1 MSAYEAIEVEK
12 ADSLLHVRLNRPRV
26 YNALSPTLVKELT
39 VAIKSAEEDTTVRCV
54 AISGCGGNFS
64 AGYDVTEF
72 FKHYTNAPP
81 QAMREAI
88 RGGNELCWSI
98 WKLRKPVI
106 AVVEGYCLGG
116 AFELAMACDFVLSST
131 TGKFGE
137 PEIRFADAPPFIIS
151 PWVMGMR
158 AAKDLL
164 LTGDIID
171 AQRAERIGLLSAVHD
186 PAELGAAVTRMAK
199 KLSGFAPETW
209 HLNKSGV
216 NRCYEIMGFHAAV
229 EMGMDI
235 FMTVNSSPSV
245 FKKELIER
253 ATRDGF
259 SVALKWAQTRY
270 DS

>member
-1 MSAYEAIEVEK
+1 MSAYETIEIER
-12 ADSLLHVRLNRPRV
+12 AGSLLQVRLNRPRA
-26 YNALSPTLVKELT
+26 YNAFSPILIKELADA
-39 VAIKSAEEDTTVRCV
+39 VKSAGEDDSVRCI
-54 AISGCGGNFS
+54 AISGRGGNFS
-64 AGYDVTEF
+64 AGYDLAEF
-72 FKHYTNAPP
+72 IKHHTDAPP

-88 RGGNELCWSI
+88 RLGNELCWSI
-98 WKLRKPVI
+98 WKSHKPVI

-116 AFELAMACDFVLSST
+116 AFELAMACDFVFSST

-137 PEIRFADAPPFIIS
+137 PEIRVADAPPFIIS
-151 PWVMGMR
+151 PWVMSMR

-171 AQRAERIGLLSAVHD
+171 AERADRIGLLTGVHKPEELDKAVIK
-186 PAELGAAVTRMAK
+186 MAS

-216 NRCYEIMGFHAAV
+216 NRCYEIMGFQATV

-235 FMTVNSSPSV
+235 FMTVNSSPSL
-245 FKKELIER
+245 FKKEFIER
-253 ATRDGF
+253 ATRDGL
-259 SVALKWAQTRY
+259 SSALKWAQARY